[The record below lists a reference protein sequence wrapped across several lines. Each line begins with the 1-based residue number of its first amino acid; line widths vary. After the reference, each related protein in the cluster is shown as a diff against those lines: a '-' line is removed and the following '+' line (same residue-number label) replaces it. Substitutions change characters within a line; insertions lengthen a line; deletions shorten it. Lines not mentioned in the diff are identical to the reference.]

1 MNDSKEL
8 IFLEYLF
15 KINVTGQ
22 NYNESYPYPAFLA
35 KTLEIVGMSLDG
47 SLKGW
52 ISPEYEKELIE
63 KILPWAKKISG
74 HNVNWKT
81 VYVSVDDVTSRTD
94 EELKQDQTNIYNN
107 PGNIDTINN
116 TGDTDIWNKNN
127 IKPGMV
133 VVTGSTTDEIKE
145 QLTDILKKPVPLSET
160 QKKMFGRIKELD
172 PSLIVLPDE
181 GITIK
186 ENLVILLSL
195 GLGDEYIT
203 SINDILRLAL
213 YYSYGLTNINT
224 AMFHGKLH
232 SKEKRR
238 ILELI
243 DNYKRINI
251 EDTKRY
257 LRQWIFLARCLHC
270 PKKYSNAFNFFTQL
284 YNNKGWKTNTWSSK
298 YHKAVLEGNF
308 KEAVNLL
315 SSRPG
320 EFSRRFDFIIRSLWK
335 KEDTEGMDYLMDK
348 LLESDI
354 PVKLLIQL
362 YNHVCT
368 RDVAVS
374 RSYTDTSGNMH
385 QYAPLTPLP
394 DELRDLMKTLIFSL
408 IRDKWKGMES
418 LKGKKYYLDINPKE
432 RIKFSDRAQIGDYLG
447 DLGTVQ
453 LEKKGILRVITQWI
467 DPDGTEDIDL
477 HALIL
482 DKNGEFNK
490 VCWQEMFNMNS
501 IVVHSG
507 DVRLVKGNCAEF
519 VSIDLDS
526 PRINN
531 IKQIFFCVDNYE
543 RDSLTDTEV
552 YVGVSKVDKL
562 VEKDPDQHWV
572 PTESTTLSRVKLD
585 VKSKSAIG
593 CILDLETM
601 TLTYSIIGL
610 ENSSKFNSTLLKCY
624 MNSFKGMTLLEALRE
639 NITIR
644 GGQIVETPDEE
655 DVETIKRDNALN
667 YII

>member
-15 KINVTGQ
+15 KIKITGQ
-22 NYNESYPYPAFLA
+22 TYNESYPYPVSLA
-35 KTLEIVGMSLDG
+35 KTLEIVGMSLDK

-74 HNVNWKT
+74 RNVNWKT
-81 VYVSVDDVTSRTD
+81 VYVSTEDVTSRTD
-94 EELKQDQTNIYNN
+94 EELKQDQSNIYSN
-107 PGNIDTINN
+107 PGNIDTIKN

-127 IKPGMV
+127 IKPGMI

-145 QLTDILKKPVPLSET
+145 QLTGILKDPVPLSKT
-160 QKKMFGRIKELD
+160 QKRMFERIKELE
-172 PSLIVLPDE
+172 PSLIVMPGE

-195 GLGDEYIT
+195 GLGEECIT
-203 SINDILRLAL
+203 SVNDILRLAL
-213 YYSYGLTNINT
+213 YYSHGITNINT
-224 AMFHGKLH
+224 ATFKLH

-257 LRQWIFLARCLHC
+257 LKQWIFLARCLHC
-270 PKKYSNAFNFFTQL
+270 PRKYGNAFKFFTQI
-284 YNNKGWKTNTWSSK
+284 YKNKEWKTNTWSSK
-298 YHKAVLEGNF
+298 YHKAVLDGNF

-320 EFSRRFDFIIRSLWK
+320 EFSRRFDFIIRSLWE

-368 RDVAVS
+368 RDVSVS
-374 RSYTDTSGNMH
+374 RSYTDASGNMQ
-385 QYAPLTPLP
+385 QYSPLKPLP
-394 DELRDLMKTLIFSL
+394 DELRDLMTTLIFSL

-418 LKGKKYYLDINPKE
+418 LEGKKYYIDINPKE

-447 DLGTVQ
+447 NLGTVQ
-453 LEKKGILRVITQWI
+453 IEKKGILRVFTQWI
-467 DPDGTEDIDL
+467 DPDGKEDIDL

-482 DKNGEFNK
+482 NKNGGFNR

-501 IVVHSG
+501 VVIHSG
-507 DVRLVKGNCAEF
+507 DVRYVTGNCAEF
-519 VSIDLDS
+519 VSIDLDD
-526 PRINN
+526 PKINEL
-531 IKQIFFCVDNYE
+531 KQIFFCVDNYE
-543 RDSLTDTEV
+543 RASLADTEV

-562 VEKDPDQHWV
+562 IEDDPEYHWV
-572 PTESTTLSRVKLD
+572 PIESTTLSRIKLD
-585 VKSKSAIG
+585 IKSKAALA

-601 TLTYSIIGL
+601 TLTYSLVGL
-610 ENSSKFNSTLLKCY
+610 DNSSKFNSTLLKSY
-624 MNSFKGMTLLEALRE
+624 MNSLKGMTLLEALQE

-655 DVETIKRDNALN
+655 DVETIKRDNALT
-667 YII
+667 YLI

>member
-1 MNDSKEL
+1 MDSKEL

-15 KINVTGQ
+15 KINITGQ
-22 NYNESYPYPAFLA
+22 NYNESYPYPASLA
-35 KTLEIVGMSLDG
+35 KTLEIVGMGMDE

-52 ISPEYEKELIE
+52 ISPEYERELIE

-94 EELKQDQTNIYNN
+94 EELKQDQTNIYSN
-107 PGNIDTINN
+107 PDNINTIKN

-133 VVTGSTTDEIKE
+133 VVTGSTIDEIKE

-160 QKKMFGRIKELD
+160 QKRMFERIKELD
-172 PSLIVLPDE
+172 PSLIVMPDE

-203 SINDILRLAL
+203 SINDVLRLAL
-213 YYSYGLTNINT
+213 YYSCGLTNINT
-224 AMFHGKLH
+224 TIFHGKLH

-238 ILELI
+238 ILGLI

-270 PKKYSNAFNFFTQL
+270 PRKYSNAFKFFTQI
-284 YNNKGWKTNTWSSK
+284 YHNKEWKTNTWSSK
-298 YHKAVLEGNF
+298 YHRAVLEGNF
-308 KEAVNLL
+308 KEAVSLL

-320 EFSRRFDFIIRSLWK
+320 EFSRRFDFIIRSLWE

-368 RDVAVS
+368 RDIAVS

-418 LKGKKYYLDINPKE
+418 LKGKKYYININPKE
-432 RIKFSDRAQIGDYLG
+432 RIKFSDRAQMGDYLG
-447 DLGTVQ
+447 DLGTIQ
-453 LEKKGILRVITQWI
+453 LEKKGILRVFTQWI

-482 DKNGEFNK
+482 DKDGKFST

-501 IVVHSG
+501 IIVHSG
-507 DVRLVKGNCAEF
+507 DVRYVKGNCAEY

-543 RDSLTDTEV
+543 RDSLADTEV

-572 PTESTTLSRVKLD
+572 PTESTTSRIKID
-585 VKSKSAIG
+585 VKSKSAIV

-601 TLTYSIIGL
+601 TLTYSLVGL
-610 ENSSKFNSTLLKCY
+610 EDSGKFNSTLLKSC
-624 MNSFKGMTLLEALRE
+624 MNSFKGMTLLEALQE

-644 GGQIVETPDEE
+644 GGQIVETPEEE
-655 DVETIKRDNALN
+655 DVETIKRDNALT